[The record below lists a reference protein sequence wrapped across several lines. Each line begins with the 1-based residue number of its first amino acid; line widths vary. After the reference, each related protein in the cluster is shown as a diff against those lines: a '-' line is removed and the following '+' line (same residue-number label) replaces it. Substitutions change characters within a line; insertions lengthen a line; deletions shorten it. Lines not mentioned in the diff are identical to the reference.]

1 MDVLA
6 AKSYFEYMYL
16 QILADRCED
25 RSDWFT
31 KHKDC
36 KLRRRPA
43 DRLAAVDKTYIKPV
57 WVIRVIFM
65 VRSVEF

>member
-16 QILADRCED
+16 QNLADRCED

-57 WVIRVIFM
+57 
-65 VRSVEF
+65 